1 MLDLYKITVNVVGLS
16 FLGHVRSVE
25 FLFVVRN
32 IVNVSFSSFMRQGRI
47 DVIEFIVERMRQE
60 NIQPDPSTCHHV
72 FSAYV
77 DHGFHSTA
85 MEALQVLSIRMLSGE
100 DGTQHENTEFE
111 DDFIL
116 SEDSEAESQILQ
128 LFKDSENVSVAL
140 MNLRWCAIAGF
151 SISWSPDQSPWA
163 RRLVTNYETRKGAT

>member
-1 MLDLYKITVNVVGLS
+1 L
-16 FLGHVRSVE
+16 H
-25 FLFVVRN
+25 FLFVVSKTVN
-32 IVNVSFSSFMRQGRI
+32 ITFSSFIRQGRI

-60 NIQPDPSTCHHV
+60 NIQPDPSTCHYV

-77 DHGFHSTA
+77 DRGFHSTA
-85 MEALQVLSIRMLSGE
+85 VEALQVLSMRMLSEE
-100 DGTQHENTEFE
+100 DDTQHEKTQFE

-116 SEDSEAESQILQ
+116 SEGSEAESRILQ
-128 LFKDSENVSVAL
+128 LFKDSEENVAVAL

-163 RRLVTNYETRKGAT
+163 RRLSTDYETRKGAA

>member
-1 MLDLYKITVNVVGLS
+1 MSGQL
-16 FLGHVRSVE
+16 H

-32 IVNVSFSSFMRQGRI
+32 IVNISFFFSMRQGRI

-60 NIQPDPSTCHHV
+60 NIQPDPSTCHYV

-77 DHGFHSTA
+77 DRGFHSTA
-85 MEALQVLSIRMLSGE
+85 VEALQVLSVRMLSGE
-100 DGTQHENTEFE
+100 DGSQHEKTQLE

-116 SEDSEAESQILQ
+116 SEDSEAESQLLQ
-128 LFKDSENVSVAL
+128 LFKDSEDNVAFAL
-140 MNLRWCAIAGF
+140 VNLRWCAIAGF

-163 RRLVTNYETRKGAT
+163 RRLLTNFDTRKRVVSLTRV